1 MDRRI
6 ILIHSWA
13 MNGGAVTGSSALAGL
28 LVASGVTSVAAKVQ
42 PPPLSAMSYSLF
54 DVRVLAFSLTISV
67 LTGLLFGV
75 LPFFSIGQVHSFG
88 ARGSGRTRGTSIFPR
103 KP

>member
-1 MDRRI
+1 
-6 ILIHSWA
+6 
-13 MNGGAVTGSSALAGL
+13 
-28 LVASGVTSVAAKVQ
+28 VAAKVQ

-75 LPFFSIGQVHSFG
+75 LPFFSIGQVHIFG
-88 ARGSGRTRGTSIFPR
+88 AAVLAGLWDRAQSVNS
-103 KP
+103 